1 MAKNNRISRRGF
13 LSGASTL
20 ATATVAGGL
29 VPSPQLAG
37 NGVLPAAAGPTVS
50 PKAVAEP
57 GFISPSAALDLS
69 PAQWIWYPAKRIL
82 PNSFFHFRKT
92 FRARQPVKSATGW
105 IVGDSRYVL
114 FCNGKRV
121 QFGPAPADPRF
132 TEADP
137 LDLTASLQQGDNA
150 IGATVLY
157 YGFGDGT
164 WPAGKAGFIF
174 RLDVAYADGST
185 EQLVSDPSWLVQLAR
200 SWQPGMYK
208 RWYLRSLQE
217 SFDNRHYPHGW
228 HAPGFQPDASWK
240 PAVSTGGSADTTAL
254 NTAISDYLY
263 DSGSPNVSQLRRR
276 SIPLVKEQAVPVRG
290 LTESHW
296 LHWQVPPQEYF
307 DLLTADAYRPGTG
320 PAVGKRAGGGW
331 TAALQGDDKG
341 LVMTFELPEQVVG
354 WPYFSVEAP
363 AGTTIELLVQQGHVP
378 YGQGGPPL
386 TNTNLNSWTRFI
398 CREGRN
404 DFMTFDYESVK
415 WIQLHLHGGQGN
427 VVVYPPGVLR
437 RVYDFPAAPVLTT
450 SDAALQKLAGA
461 CFNTILNNSQDT
473 IVDCM
478 GRERQQYSGDIGHVV
493 HVLHRAYGE
502 QGLPA
507 RFVNTFSQGITLD
520 GFFMDSWPAYDRL
533 NRLAQRQL
541 GLTPWGP
548 LLDHSI
554 GFNYDAWYHYLYAGR
569 KEDLEEVFPRLTRF
583 FGYLQ
588 SLAKPGE
595 LLPVENLG
603 VPTVWMDTDSYKVQR
618 HKQCAFNLYAAG
630 MLQDAFANLCAAFG
644 RADLQSQALEVSGQL
659 VKAVRRH
666 FWSASAGMLINN
678 LPWHKEEGELR
689 TCERS
694 IAQYLLSGFAAGS
707 EKPNL
712 VRELVEMP
720 ARFGVC
726 YPANA
731 HWRYWALAACGQI
744 QPVLDEFRT
753 KWISLAAVQQNN
765 AMPESWN
772 SVPDGH
778 AQYSHASI
786 APLYVAYM
794 SIAGVSVLEPGARR
808 ISIRPQPGDLEAFSL
823 VNHTAQGPVHVGWT
837 GKKGKRQMHIRV
849 PDGVTAEL
857 WVDEREKPKLA
868 PVPAAPRQGSRG
880 YLLAGGKA
888 WTETLRFT

>member
-1 MAKNNRISRRGF
+1 V
-13 LSGASTL
+13 
-20 ATATVAGGL
+20 TVAGGF
-29 VPSPQLAG
+29 VPAG
-37 NGVLPAAAGPTVS
+37 EKAGHAAHPADAAPRTAS
-50 PKAVAEP
+50 PKGAAEP
-57 GFISPSAALDLS
+57 EFISPSAALDLS

-92 FRARQPVKSATGW
+92 FRALQPVRSATGW

-114 FCNGKRV
+114 FCNGQRV

-137 LDLTASLQQGDNA
+137 VDLTALLKRGDNV

-174 RLDVAYADGST
+174 RLEVEYEDGT
-185 EQLVSDPSWLVQLAR
+185 QEQLVSDPSWQVQLAR

-217 SFDNRHYPHGW
+217 SFDNRQYPHGW
-228 HAPGFQPDASWK
+228 QAAGFQPDASWK
-240 PAVSTGGSADTTAL
+240 PAASTGGSADKTAL

-263 DSGSPNVSQLRRR
+263 DSGSPSVSQLRRR
-276 SIPLVKEQAVPVRG
+276 LIPLVKEQKVSAQG

-307 DLLTADAYRPGTG
+307 DLLTADAYRPDTG
-320 PAVGKRAGGGW
+320 PSVHKRNDEGW
-331 TAALQGDDKG
+331 TATLQGDNKG

-354 WPYFSVEAP
+354 WPYFSIEAP
-363 AGTTIELLVQQGHVP
+363 AGTIIELLVQQGHVP
-378 YGQGGPPL
+378 FSKGGPPL
-386 TNTNLNSWTRFI
+386 TNNNLNSWTRFI
-398 CREGRN
+398 CKEGHN

-415 WIQLHLHGGQGN
+415 WIQLHLHGGQGS

-450 SDAALQKLAGA
+450 SDAALQQLAGA

-502 QGLPA
+502 QRLPA
-507 RFVNTFSQGITLD
+507 RFISTFSQGITLD

-548 LLDHSI
+548 LLDHSV
-554 GFNYDAWYHYLYAGR
+554 GFNYDAWYHYLYSGR
-569 KEDLEEVFPRLTRF
+569 KQDLEEVFPRLTRF

-603 VPTVWMDTDSYKVQR
+603 VPTVWMDTDSYKAQR

-644 RADLQSQALEVSGQL
+644 RTDLQSQALEVSAQL
-659 VKAVRRH
+659 VKAVRQH
-666 FWSASAGMLINN
+666 FWSPSDGMLINN
-678 LPWHKEEGELR
+678 LPWYKEEGELR

-712 VRELVEMP
+712 VRELVQMP

-744 QPVLDEFRT
+744 QPVLDEFRS
-753 KWISLAAVQQNN
+753 KWITLAAVQQNN

-772 SVPDGH
+772 SVPDEH

-794 SIAGVSVLEPGARR
+794 SIAGVSVLEPGGRK
-808 ISIRPQPGDLEAFSL
+808 ISIRPQPGDLEEFAI
-823 VNHTAQGPVHVGWT
+823 VNHTAQGPVHVSWS
-837 GKKGKRQMHIRV
+837 GKKGKRTIRIRV
-849 PDGVTAEL
+849 PVGVTAQL
-857 WVDEREKPKLA
+857 WVDEREKVKLA
-868 PVPAAPRQGSRG
+868 LIPTGGQQGCQG
-880 YLLAGGKA
+880 YLLEGGKV

>member
-29 VPSPQLAG
+29 VPLSPKGGTQAASG
-37 NGVLPAAAGPTVS
+37 PAAALPQRPV
-50 PKAVAEP
+50 EP
-57 GFISPSAALDLS
+57 DFISTRDALDLS
-69 PAQWIWYPAKRIL
+69 PAQWIWYPAARIL

-92 FRARQPVKSATGW
+92 FQVRQPVRSATGW

-137 LDLTASLQQGDNA
+137 VDLKALLQKGDNA

-157 YGFGDGT
+157 FGFGDGT

-174 RLDVAYADGST
+174 RLDLEYEDGT
-185 EQLVSDPSWLVQLAR
+185 KEQLVSDPSWRVQLAR
-200 SWQPGMYK
+200 SWQAGMYK
-208 RWYLRSLQE
+208 RWYLRALQE

-228 HAPGFQPDASWK
+228 HTAAFQPDASWK
-240 PAVSTGGSADTTAL
+240 AAAGTGGSAAKTAL
-254 NTAISDYLY
+254 STSISDYLY
-263 DSGSPNVSQLRRR
+263 DSGSPSVSQLRKRT
-276 SIPLVKEQAVPVRG
+276 IPLVKEQKVVVRG

-296 LHWQVPPQEYF
+296 LDWQVPVQEYF
-307 DLLTADAYRPGTG
+307 DLLTADAFRTGTG
-320 PAVGKRAGGGW
+320 PAVQKRNNDSW
-331 TAALQGDDKG
+331 TGTLQGQDKG
-341 LVMTFELPEQVVG
+341 LVMTFELEEQVVG

-378 YGQGGPPL
+378 FGKGGPPL
-386 TNTNLNSWTRFI
+386 TNTNLHSWTRFI

-415 WIQLHLHGGQGN
+415 WIQLHLHGAQGS
-427 VVVYPPGVLR
+427 VVVYQPGVLR
-437 RVYDFPAAPVLTT
+437 RVYDFGSVPVLTT
-450 SDAALQKLAGA
+450 SDPVLQKLADA
-461 CFNTILNNSQDT
+461 SFNTILNNSQDT

-493 HVLHRAYGE
+493 HALHRAYGE

-507 RFVNTFSQGITLD
+507 RFVSTFSQGITLD

-548 LLDHSI
+548 LLDHSL
-554 GFNYDAWYHYLYAGR
+554 GFNYDAWYHYLYSG
-569 KEDLEEVFPRLTRF
+569 KKQDLEEAFPRLTRF
-583 FGYLQ
+583 FEYLQ

-603 VPTVWMDTDSYKVQR
+603 VPTVWMDTDSYKAQR

-630 MLQDAFANLCAAFG
+630 MLQDAFANLCVAFG
-644 RADLQSQALEVSGQL
+644 RKDLQDQALEISGQL

-666 FWSASAGMLINN
+666 FWSGSEGMLVNN
-678 LPWHKEEGELR
+678 LPWYKEEGELR

-694 IAQYLLSGFAAGS
+694 IAQYILSGFATES

-712 VRELVEMP
+712 VRELVETP

-765 AMPESWN
+765 AMPESWH
-772 SVPDGH
+772 SVPDEH

-794 SIAGVSVLEPGARR
+794 SIAGVSVLEPGGRR
-808 ISIRPQPGDLEAFSL
+808 VSIRPQPGDLEQFSI
-823 VNHTAQGPVHVGWT
+823 VNHTAQGPVRIGWS
-837 GKKGKRQMHIRV
+837 GKKGKRIMSIQV
-849 PDGVTAEL
+849 PDGVTAQL
-857 WVDEREKPKLA
+857 WVDEREKVKLKA
-868 PVPAAPRQGSRG
+868 IRAGQQKGSKG
-880 YLLAGGKA
+880 YLLEGGKI
-888 WTETLRFT
+888 WKETLRFT